1 MLGRLDS
8 ERGGCE
14 GDQLDSLLTEFLS
27 LRSAQ
32 AHMLEQPSALK
43 ASCSLLPPCSNAT
56 APYFS
61 SCSSPL
67 KPHRRALETS
77 SSTTANRTPQSLAPT
92 VPSSLMALPTLLITL
107 SNWWG

>member
-1 MLGRLDS
+1 MLERPDS
-8 ERGGCE
+8 ERRGCE

-32 AHMLEQPSALK
+32 AHMLEQPSALR
-43 ASCSLLPPCSNAT
+43 ASCSLLPPCSNAA

-61 SCSSPL
+61 SCSSAL

-77 SSTTANRTPQSLAPT
+77 SCTAANRTPQSLAPT
-92 VPSSLMALPTLLITL
+92 VPSSLMVLPTLMTTL
-107 SNWWG
+107 SSWWG